1 MVRGYMYDSI
11 LGQMSLEAHAIYLYH
26 SNNQSKYCNNNN
38 TAIILSILFETHTL
52 KSITDHV
59 TACMF

>member
-1 MVRGYMYDSI
+1 MYDSI

-38 TAIILSILFETHTL
+38 TAIILSILFETHFEVNNRPCHCM
-52 KSITDHV
+52 HV
-59 TACMF
+59 LIQTQ